1 MSEFKIREA
10 VLSDVEG
17 IAYVHVESWKTTYHG
32 LLPQEVI
39 SERTL
44 ERRTQLWKG
53 ALSTPAVASSVFVA
67 ESDGRI
73 VAFAQ
78 FGLTRSPELA
88 FSHELYVI
96 YGLKEFHGRG
106 VGQALVRAGVH
117 WLIDHSAESMM
128 LWVLEGNTVGRRFY
142 EKLGGRVVGRRVDPI
157 SSTLVYELAYGWH
170 DLSAL
175 AGAIQMRT
183 HFPHLRP

>member
-1 MSEFKIREA
+1 MSEFAIREA

-17 IAYVHVESWKTTYHG
+17 IAHVHVESWKTTYHG

-39 SERTL
+39 AERTL
-44 ERRTQLWKG
+44 ERRIRLWKG
-53 ALSTPAVASSVFVA
+53 ALSTPVAASCALVA
-67 ESDGRI
+67 ESEERI

-78 FGLTRSPELA
+78 FGPTRSPELA

-96 YGLKEFHGRG
+96 YALREFHGRG
-106 VGQALVRAGVH
+106 IGQALVCAGVN
-117 WLIDHSAESMM
+117 WLINQSAESMM
-128 LWVLEGNTVGRRFY
+128 LWVLEGNTIGRRFY
-142 EKLGGRVVGRRVDPI
+142 EKLGGSIVGRRVDPI
-157 SSTLVYELAYGWH
+157 SSALVYELAYGWH

-175 AGAIQMRT
+175 ANAVQRRS